1 MLGIERI
8 LVSDDVLSKRKQIS
22 REDSILELLLNA
34 RLAST
39 TIWKPVHEKL
49 PDFISIQHP
58 DQLQAVGQIPMK
70 RPMTELGSWEDLVE
84 DTTGSCP
91 NWL

>member
-39 TIWKPVHEKL
+39 TISKPVHEKL
-49 PDFISIQHP
+49 PDFSSIQHP
-58 DQLQAVGQIPMK
+58 DQLQAIGQIPMK
-70 RPMTELGSWEDLVE
+70 RPMTELGSREDLV
-84 DTTGSCP
+84 
-91 NWL
+91 